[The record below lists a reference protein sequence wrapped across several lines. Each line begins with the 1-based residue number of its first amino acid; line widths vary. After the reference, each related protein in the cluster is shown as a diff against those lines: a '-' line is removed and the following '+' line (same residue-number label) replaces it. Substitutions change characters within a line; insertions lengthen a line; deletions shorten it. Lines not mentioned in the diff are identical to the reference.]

1 MKKQSRSTSSR
12 RPKTPGYFKA
22 LKWAAVAAVVV
33 GVGYGV
39 SQMGGVAYNE
49 DAIKVVDFSELN
61 PAQKRSALQAANGAR
76 CSCGCGLTLAEC
88 VATDSTCPIRETNI
102 DRIKGMVREA
112 RNK

>member
-1 MKKQSRSTSSR
+1 MKKQPKSTGR
-12 RPKTPGYFKA
+12 RPKARRYMKTV
-22 LKWAAVAAVVV
+22 KWAAVAAVVA

-39 SQMGGVAYNE
+39 SQLGGVAYNE

-76 CSCGCGLTLAEC
+76 CSCGCGLALAEC

-102 DRIKGMVREA
+102 DRIKAMVREA
-112 RNK
+112 RNR